1 MLTPTA
7 ATRLHRQLTELG
19 ELLAY
24 AHLALLPGSAPR
36 GGRVSGAT
44 RSAPLPLRLDV
55 LSLLGPAGNRTVRDP
70 YGDQH
75 GLTPVIGTL
84 TAWARVVEEEH
95 PCSSRPGRQH
105 TCRADETTIGSLLAY
120 LTARD
125 VLAWSVQQM
134 WADEYAAEINA
145 VWRALQ
151 PFAMLRPRRQPLPQL
166 PCPRCDLLSLVREDG
181 RDVECTTPGCGV
193 ILRQG
198 EVDDRAQRILDE
210 LDAAA

>member
-1 MLTPTA
+1 MLDFTA
-7 ATRLHRQLTELG
+7 ATRLHRQLTDLP

-24 AHLALLPGSAPR
+24 AHLALQPGSAPR

-44 RSAPLPLRLDV
+44 RTAPLPCRLDV
-55 LSLLGPAGNRTVRDP
+55 LSLLGPAAPDTVRDLT
-70 YGDQH
+70 GDQH
-75 GLTPVIGTL
+75 GLTPVIGSL
-84 TAWARVVEEEH
+84 QAWARIVEEEH
-95 PCSSRPGRQH
+95 PCSSRPGREH
-105 TCRADETTIGSLLAY
+105 TCRPNEATIGSLLAY

-125 VLAWSVQQM
+125 VLAWTVQQP

-145 VWRALQ
+145 VHRALQ
-151 PFAMLRPRRQPLPQL
+151 PFALLRPRRRPLPQL

-193 ILRQG
+193 ILRHG
-198 EVDDRAQRILDE
+198 EVQDRAQKLLDE